1 MEYLP
6 TGCAGK
12 TNMPAEFE
20 VRVTAVL
27 VAPEIR
33 VIVAFA
39 ITAPVL
45 SAVSP
50 RMRPLLTAVCAIA
63 APQVNA
69 IKRHPMIGLQKR
81 GMKGF
86 ECRMC
91 DRVTEI
97 LI

>member
-1 MEYLP
+1 
-6 TGCAGK
+6 
-12 TNMPAEFE
+12 MPAKFE
-20 VRVTAVL
+20 VRVTAVP
-27 VAPEIR
+27 VARDIS
-33 VIVAFA
+33 VIVALE

-69 IKRHPMIGLQKR
+69 IER
-81 GMKGF
+81 
-86 ECRMC
+86 
-91 DRVTEI
+91 DR